1 MIGDL
6 HQLFKAGLRDEDTY
20 PKLKKVLLQR
30 ALNSVMGSVFNDK
43 I

>member
-6 HQLFKAGLRDEDTY
+6 HQLFKVGLRVRH
-20 PKLKKVLLQR
+20 LSQAKKVLLQR
-30 ALNSVMGSVFNDK
+30 ALNSVMGSVFNNK